1 MPETFSTPVRPRE
14 KLIRRGA
21 ESLEDAE
28 LLALL
33 LGTGRPGKPVLS
45 IAEGL
50 LDEFGSIAATLAAP
64 WEQIRK
70 TTGVGP
76 ARYAIFKATRELA
89 RRASAQTLSA
99 RPLLNDPKSVSDF
112 LVAHLGGLGHEV
124 FAVLFLDSR
133 HRLIRFEQ
141 LFTGT
146 LTQTSVYP
154 REIAKRALQLNAAAI
169 IAAHNH
175 PSGVADPSRSDQYL
189 TTRLQQSLR
198 VLEIDLLDH
207 LVVAGDRTVRVEGV

>member
-1 MPETFSTPVRPRE
+1 MPETFSTLPRPRE
-14 KLIRRGA
+14 KLIARGA

-33 LGTGRPGKPVLS
+33 LGTGQRGRPVMRL
-45 IAEGL
+45 AADL
-50 LDEFGSIAATLAAP
+50 LDHYGSIAATLAAP
-64 WEQIRK
+64 WEQIRS
-70 TTGVGP
+70 TAGIGP

-99 RPLLNDPKSVSDF
+99 RPLLHDPASVTEF

-141 LFTGT
+141 LFSGS

-154 REIAKRALQLNAAAI
+154 REVAKRALQLNAAAI

-175 PSGVADPSRSDQYL
+175 PSGVAEPSRADQIL
-189 TTRLQQSLR
+189 TTRLRQSLQ
-198 VLEIDLLDH
+198 VLEIELLDH
-207 LVVAGDRTVRVEGV
+207 LVVAGDRTQRVDGV

>member
-1 MPETFSTPVRPRE
+1 MPHTLPSPSQPRE
-14 KLIRRGA
+14 KLIARGA

-33 LGTGRPGKPVLS
+33 LGTGQPGKPVVRLA
-45 IAEGL
+45 AEL

-64 WEQIRK
+64 WEQVRRTAGI
-70 TTGVGP
+70 GP
-76 ARYAIFKATRELA
+76 ARFAIFKAARELA

-99 RPLLNDPKSVSDF
+99 RPILNDPRAVSDF

-141 LFTGT
+141 LFSGS

-175 PSGVADPSRSDQYL
+175 PSGVAEPSRADQYL
-189 TTRLQQSLR
+189 TTRLRQSLL
-198 VLEIDLLDH
+198 VLEIELLDH
-207 LVVAGDRTVRVEGV
+207 LVVAGDRIARVDGV

>member
-1 MPETFSTPVRPRE
+1 MPETFTTPPKPRE
-14 KLIRRGA
+14 KLISRGA

-33 LGTGRPGKPVLS
+33 LGTGQPGRPVLS
-45 IAEGL
+45 LACGL

-64 WEQIRK
+64 WEQLRNTAGI
-70 TTGVGP
+70 GP

-89 RRASAQTLSA
+89 RRASAQNLTA

-124 FAVLFLDSR
+124 FGVLFLDSR

-141 LFTGT
+141 LFTGS

-175 PSGVADPSRSDQYL
+175 PSGVADPSRADQCL
-189 TTRLQQSLR
+189 TTRLRQSLR
-198 VLEIDLLDH
+198 VLEIELLDH
-207 LVVAGDRTVRVEGV
+207 LVVAGDRTVTVAEV